1 MKKFICAVL
10 ALVMV
15 LSLAACGSKQ
25 DDNSGK
31 TDVDLTAQE
40 VLDKLK
46 ETLGDSYGCDAQD
59 DEDRMTNYYGLDMSQ
74 VDSWASE
81 ASSMSALDPS
91 TAVVLKVKDGYADT
105 AADLLRERYQ
115 RVLDYSKMYNM
126 NVPMVE
132 QARLF
137 VSGNY
142 VALLILGQTP
152 DGDVTAELARL
163 LVGLEHDCSG
173 VPADGR
179 MNVPLDLAV
188 AGVRRLFIGRDRID
202 VGRLCGERKLR
213 TGAPRR
219 LHCQGRRCA
228 HRDHHRE
235 PGSRGLLDDLEA
247 RATAHEQAERRGGEP
262 AVEQETA
269 HHLVDGVVAADVFA
283 HLDRVTGLVER
294 RRAVDAAAGGSCDA

>member
-1 MKKFICAVL
+1 MKMNRTNTAGRILVL
-10 ALVMV
+10 LLTALLV

-25 DDNSGK
+25 DDNGGK

-74 VDSWASE
+74 VDRWASE
-81 ASSMSALDPS
+81 ASSMSALAPS

-115 RVLDYSKMYNM
+115 QVLDYSKMYNM

-142 VALLILGQTP
+142 VALLILGQGP
-152 DGDVTAELARL
+152 DDSSADEAKLAQ
-163 LVGLEHDCSG
+163 D
-173 VPADGR
+173 
-179 MNVPLDLAV
+179 
-188 AGVRRLFIGRDRID
+188 
-202 VGRLCGERKLR
+202 
-213 TGAPRR
+213 
-219 LHCQGRRCA
+219 
-228 HRDHHRE
+228 
-235 PGSRGLLDDLEA
+235 EA
-247 RATAHEQAERRGGEP
+247 AK
-262 AVEQETA
+262 
-269 HHLVDGVVAADVFA
+269 
-283 HLDRVTGLVER
+283 
-294 RRAVDAAAGGSCDA
+294 VDAAWQDIFGSAANQLVVK

>member
-1 MKKFICAVL
+1 MYKEKDTVSHPETQPAKRKKVCTMKKFICAVL

-25 DDNSGK
+25 DDNGGK

-105 AADLLRERYQ
+105 AADLLRERYRQ
-115 RVLDYSKMYNM
+115 VLDYSKMYNM

-152 DGDVTAELARL
+152 DGDVTAEEEAQLAQ
-163 LVGLEHDCSG
+163 D
-173 VPADGR
+173 
-179 MNVPLDLAV
+179 
-188 AGVRRLFIGRDRID
+188 
-202 VGRLCGERKLR
+202 
-213 TGAPRR
+213 
-219 LHCQGRRCA
+219 
-228 HRDHHRE
+228 
-235 PGSRGLLDDLEA
+235 EA
-247 RATAHEQAERRGGEP
+247 AK
-262 AVEQETA
+262 
-269 HHLVDGVVAADVFA
+269 VDGAWKDIF
-283 HLDRVTGLVER
+283 GS
-294 RRAVDAAAGGSCDA
+294 AGNKISAQ